1 MAAPSYDFNSHGKPD
16 YVLYQANTRRTAIWY
31 LDNNI
36 YQGSAFGPSLPPDWA
51 LIDVADFNSD
61 TYADYA
67 LLTIT
72 RAKRRYGI

>member
-1 MAAPSYDFNSHGKPD
+1 LGVPDVGAFEFDGGPPRYDFNSHGKPD
-16 YVLYQANTRRTAIWY
+16 YVLYQATTRRTAIWY

-61 TYADYA
+61 TYAD
-67 LLTIT
+67 
-72 RAKRRYGI
+72 